1 VPRRQNSAEEILSQN
16 AELLARVRL
25 AEQLAAERAA
35 ALEALQREN
44 AQLKSERTHYC
55 ERVVLLEEE
64 LRWIKSQYFGTSSQ
78 KTDAAAVNPDQ
89 SMLFNE
95 VEVLAAIEAAEE
107 AQRQRTTKVDAH
119 ERQHTGGR
127 KAIPT
132 HFPRIEIEHD
142 LPEAQRICTKCPVPH
157 PLKRFSQET
166 RECYRFEPP
175 KISVEHHIRW
185 TYVCEQR
192 HEDVITAPSPPTLL
206 PKTMA
211 SPSLLAHLVTA
222 KFDDGSVSR
231 THQLGR
237 RCGAV

>member
-1 VPRRQNSAEEILSQN
+1 VPRRLNSAQEILSEN
-16 AELLARVRL
+16 AALLARVRL
-25 AEQLAAERAA
+25 AERLAAEPAA
-35 ALEALQREN
+35 ELEALQREN
-44 AQLKSERTHYC
+44 EQLKSERTHYC

-64 LRWIKSQYFGTSSQ
+64 LRWMKSQYFGTSSQ
-78 KTDAAAVNPDQ
+78 KSDAVAVNPDQ
-89 SMLFNE
+89 AMLFNE

-107 AQRQRTTKVDAH
+107 AQRQRTTKVEAH
-119 ERQHTGGR
+119 KRQHTGGR

-132 HFPRIEIEHD
+132 HFPRIEITHD
-142 LPEAQRICTKCPVPH
+142 LPEAQKICTKCPVPH
-157 PLKRFSQET
+157 PLKRLGQET

-222 KFDDGSVSR
+222 KFDDGIPLYRVSR
-231 THQLGR
+231 QL
-237 RCGAV
+237 